1 MSWPMSQSC
10 RRGERVAL
18 GAAPKDD
25 PRFWPPGK
33 TRIGPGDVMHTE
45 AFLPGRPAMLERE
58 PEVSAIG
65 ELVRSA
71 RGGTGRLLVAEGSAG
86 IGKTRL
92 LGEARA
98 AAEASGLEVIAA
110 RGGELEQGFA
120 FGIVRQ
126 LFEPLLARAPSA
138 GRADLMAGAAALA
151 RPLFEEPQFAPGPER
166 PSDASFAMLHGLYW
180 LLAGLAFR
188 QPMLVAVDDLHWAD
202 EASLRWIAYV
212 APRID
217 GLPLLLALATR
228 PPEQSP
234 EPGLLMQILSDPAAV
249 ILRPGRLGA
258 ESVTILAHAAFGA
271 QPDPEFVTACQSAT
285 GGNPLFLRAVL
296 DMLARERVAPT
307 ADNASLVVQT
317 GPAEISRL
325 VSLGLARLPPEA
337 TSLIRAAA
345 VLGDG
350 AHLEL
355 VAGLAALD
363 GEGAARAAAVL
374 LRADLLRS
382 EDPVEFIHP
391 VIRTATYE
399 QIGGDE
405 RRRAHRRAG
414 ELLAA
419 AGAPAEQAAAHFSAT
434 LPAGDP
440 LVSRSLRQAAER
452 SWPKAHLEPRS
463 RS

>member
-1 MSWPMSQSC
+1 MTPGSGRPG
-10 RRGERVAL
+10 RL
-18 GAAPKDD
+18 GSA
-25 PRFWPPGK
+25 
-33 TRIGPGDVMHTE
+33 PGDVMHTE
-45 AFLPGRPAMLERE
+45 AFLPDRPALLERD
-58 PEVSAIG
+58 PEVSAIR

-126 LFEPLLARAPSA
+126 LFEPLLARASSA
-138 GRADLMAGAAALA
+138 DRTDLMAGAAALA
-151 RPLFEEPQFAPGPER
+151 RPLFEQSQLAPGPEG
-166 PSDASFAMLHGLYW
+166 PAGASFAMLHGLYW
-180 LLAGLAFR
+180 
-188 QPMLVAVDDLHWAD
+188 AD
-202 EASLRWIAYV
+202 EASLRWVAYL

-234 EPGLLMQILSDPAAV
+234 EPGFLAQILSDPAAV
-249 ILRPGRLGA
+249 ILRPGPLGA
-258 ESVTILAHAAFGA
+258 ESVAALARAAFGA
-271 QPDPEFVTACQSAT
+271 QPDPGFVTACRSAT

-296 DMLARERVAPT
+296 DTLARERVAPT
-307 ADNASLVVQT
+307 SVNASRVAQT

-337 TSLIRAAA
+337 TSLIQAAA
-345 VLGDG
+345 VLGD
-350 AHLEL
+350 AARLEL
-355 VAGLAALD
+355 AAELAGLEGEAAA
-363 GEGAARAAAVL
+363 GAAGVLVRAGL
-374 LRADLLRS
+374 LRN

-391 VIRTATYE
+391 VIRTAVYG
-399 QIGGDE
+399 QLGGHD

-419 AGAPAEQAAAHFSAT
+419 AGAPAEQAAAHFSAGA
-434 LPAGDP
+434 PAAA
-440 LVSRSLRQAAER
+440 RS
-452 SWPKAHLEPRS
+452 S
-463 RS
+463 

>member
-1 MSWPMSQSC
+1 
-10 RRGERVAL
+10 
-18 GAAPKDD
+18 
-25 PRFWPPGK
+25 
-33 TRIGPGDVMHTE
+33 MHTE

-138 GRADLMAGAAALA
+138 DRTDLMAGAAALA
-151 RPLFEEPQFAPGPER
+151 RPLFEEPQFAPGPEG
-166 PSDASFAMLHGLYW
+166 PAGAPFAMLHGLYW

-188 QPMLVAVDDLHWAD
+188 QPVLVAVDDLHWAD
-202 EASLRWIAYV
+202 EASLRWIAYL

-217 GLPLLLALATR
+217 GLPLLLAVATR

-234 EPGLLMQILSDPAAV
+234 EPGFLAQILSDPAAV
-249 ILRPGRLGA
+249 ILRPGPLGA
-258 ESVTILAHAAFGA
+258 ESVAALARAAFGA
-271 QPDPEFVTACQSAT
+271 RPDLGFVTACRSAT

-307 ADNASLVVQT
+307 SVNAARVAQT

-325 VSLGLARLPPEA
+325 VSLGLGLVLQVGSQRLARLACWAGVSPRTRIGPG
-337 TSLIRAAA
+337 RAVFA
-345 VLGDG
+345 
-350 AHLEL
+350 
-355 VAGLAALD
+355 
-363 GEGAARAAAVL
+363 
-374 LRADLLRS
+374 
-382 EDPVEFIHP
+382 
-391 VIRTATYE
+391 
-399 QIGGDE
+399 
-405 RRRAHRRAG
+405 
-414 ELLAA
+414 
-419 AGAPAEQAAAHFSAT
+419 
-434 LPAGDP
+434 
-440 LVSRSLRQAAER
+440 
-452 SWPKAHLEPRS
+452 SWPTPPIRGSMPS
-463 RS
+463 R